1 MPISKDEAVRLA
13 RAYSL
18 SLVDAEALM
27 RMSDTFEEAQ
37 HLAIQFGGTDNER
50 SDEAYTIARKARE
63 ADQAVEN
70 KAFEAYQAA
79 NPKPLVAAWKKVEA
93 DLRPGMSDVDQA
105 RAISEANAANAR
117 GEAEARSAA
126 AQQKSADFYA
136 WKLTLPAVPLID
148 ARPPGQ

>member
-13 RAYSL
+13 RAYSM
-18 SLVDAEALM
+18 SLTDAETLI

-50 SDEAYTIARKARE
+50 ADEAFKLARKARE

-70 KAFEAYQAA
+70 QAFTEYQAA
-79 NPKPLVAAWKKVEA
+79 HPKAPVAAWRKVEA

-105 RAISEANAANAR
+105 RAISEANASNAR

-126 AQQKSADFYA
+126 AQARAADFYA
-136 WKLTLPAVPLID
+136 WKASLPA
-148 ARPPGQ
+148 PGQPITGQ